1 MPKLHHIETSQLICT
16 ANQLTG
22 FYMMATLEFNE
33 LIQTS
38 HERLANKY
46 TFRVLASKKTFTL
59 FSPWTLDVN

>member
-1 MPKLHHIETSQLICT
+1 
-16 ANQLTG
+16 
-22 FYMMATLEFNE
+22 MMATLEFNE